1 MSKEAKK
8 LKCPSC
14 GNELT
19 RIGYT
24 EHGTKVLQEYPSPQ
38 EWRNTWEEAE
48 VGGDCAYYC
57 LECNYELDYE
67 ELEEAG
73 VV

>member
-14 GNELT
+14 EVELT
-19 RIGYT
+19 RVHYT

-48 VGGDCAYYC
+48 VGGDCAFYC
-57 LECNYELDYE
+57 PECDCQFEVE

-73 VV
+73 II